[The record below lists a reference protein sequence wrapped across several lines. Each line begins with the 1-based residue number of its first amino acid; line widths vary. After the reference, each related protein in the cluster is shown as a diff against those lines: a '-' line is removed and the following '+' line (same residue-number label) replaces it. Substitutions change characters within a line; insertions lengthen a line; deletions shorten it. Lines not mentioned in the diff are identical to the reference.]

1 VTDHADRPTD
11 HADHADHADRA
22 DAPTARSRPELV
34 TRLWRSSFY
43 AGSAAI
49 LAWSSLVVPLP
60 FIEQVPGRPTPIPP
74 LIQIEGVETT
84 ELIGETS
91 LLTVLL
97 RQQPTLPALGALLD
111 GDRDLLRVDGVY
123 PPGVD
128 RQEYLTAERE
138 RFGRQF
144 EVAAAVGAEA
154 AGVEI
159 ELITEAVVVTVIF
172 GSPAEG
178 VLTPGDAVVAVDGTP
193 IASGEELQAITR
205 ASEPGDRITLSV
217 RHEGELRDVE
227 VTLEEV
233 GEDGQA
239 RLGVGIETAVDEL
252 RLPFDVQLARET
264 RIGGPSAGMM
274 VGITVYDLL
283 AEEDLLSGRNVMG
296 TGTLAG
302 DGTVGPVGGV
312 PQKMLAAA
320 DAGADIV
327 LVPSLQ
333 LEEALAA
340 APEGL
345 DVIGVADLAE
355 ALAVLRGDA

>member
-1 VTDHADRPTD
+1 MTDPAHRPGRL
-11 HADHADHADRA
+11 RA
-22 DAPTARSRPELV
+22 RLRRS
-34 TRLWRSSFY
+34 TFY

-49 LAWSSLVVPLP
+49 LAWASLVVPLP

-74 LIQIEGVETT
+74 LVQIDGVETT
-84 ELIGETS
+84 ELEGQTS
-91 LLTVLL
+91 LLTILL

-111 GDRDLLRVDGVY
+111 GERDLLRVDGVY
-123 PPGVD
+123 PPGID
-128 RQEYLTAERE
+128 RDEYLTAERE

-159 ELITEAVVVTVIF
+159 QLITEAVVVTVIS
-172 GSPAEG
+172 GSPADG
-178 VLTPGDAVVAVDGTP
+178 VLAPGDAVVAVDGTP

-205 ASEPGDRITLSV
+205 ASEVGDQITLTV
-217 RHEGELRDVE
+217 RHQDQLRDVE

-239 RLGVGIETAVDEL
+239 RLGVAVETAVDEL
-252 RLPFDVQLARET
+252 RLPFDVQLTEGT

-274 VGITVYDLL
+274 VGVTVYDLL
-283 AEEDLLSGRNVMG
+283 SEENLLAGRNVMG

-312 PQKMLAAA
+312 PQKMIAAA
-320 DAGADIV
+320 EAGADLV

-333 LEEALAA
+333 IEEARAA
-340 APEGL
+340 APDGL
-345 DVIGVADLAE
+345 VVVGVANLDE
-355 ALAVLRGDA
+355 ALAVLCGDA

>member
-1 VTDHADRPTD
+1 MAGPITGPGPDDSDAEATNHAHDD
-11 HADHADHADRA
+11 
-22 DAPTARSRPELV
+22 DAREARMTA
-34 TRLWRSSFY
+34 RLWRSSFY

-49 LAWSSLVVPLP
+49 LAWASLVVPLP
-60 FIEQVPGRPTPIPP
+60 FIEQVPGTPTAIPP
-74 LIQIEGVETT
+74 LVEIEGVETT
-84 ELIGETS
+84 ELDGETS
-91 LLTVLL
+91 LLTILL
-97 RQQPTLPALGALLD
+97 RQQPTLPALGAWLD
-111 GDRDLLRVDGVY
+111 GDRELLRVEGVY
-123 PPGVD
+123 PAGVD

-144 EVAAAVGAEA
+144 EVAAAVGAQA

-159 ELITEAVVVTVIF
+159 ELVTEAVVVEVLF
-172 GSPAEG
+172 GSPADG
-178 VLTPGDAVVAVDGTP
+178 ILSPGDAVVAVDGEA
-193 IASGEELQAITR
+193 ISSGEELQAITR
-205 ASEPGDRITLSV
+205 ASEAGDRITLSV
-217 RHEGELRDVE
+217 RHGGELRDVE

-239 RLGVGIETAVDEL
+239 RLGVAVETAVDEL
-252 RLPFDVQLARET
+252 RLPFDIRLAQET

-274 VGITVYDLL
+274 VGVTVYDLL
-283 AEEDLLSGRNVMG
+283 AEEDLLAGRNVMG

-320 DAGADIV
+320 AADADIV

-333 LEEALAA
+333 IEEALAA

-345 DVIGVADLAE
+345 VVVGVADLDE
-355 ALAVLRGDA
+355 ALAVLRGEA

>member
-1 VTDHADRPTD
+1 VTDARETDDRETD
-11 HADHADHADRA
+11 VRET
-22 DAPTARSRPELV
+22 DAREPDAREARLGA
-34 TRLWRSSFY
+34 RLWRSSFY

-49 LAWSSLVVPLP
+49 LAWASLVVPLP
-60 FIEQVPGRPTPIPP
+60 FIEQVPGSPTAIPP
-74 LIQIEGVETT
+74 LVEIEGVETT
-84 ELIGETS
+84 ELVGQTS
-91 LLTVLL
+91 LLTILL

-123 PPGVD
+123 PAGID

-144 EVAAAVGAEA
+144 EVAAAVGAQA
-154 AGVEI
+154 AGIEI
-159 ELITEAVVVTVIF
+159 ELVTEAVVVTVLF
-172 GSPAEG
+172 GSPADG
-178 VLTPGDAVVAVDGTP
+178 VLVPGDAVVAVDDTP
-193 IASGEELQAITR
+193 ISSGEELQAITR
-205 ASEPGDRITLSV
+205 ARDPGDRITLTV

-239 RLGVGIETAVDEL
+239 RLGVAVETAVDEL
-252 RLPFDVQLARET
+252 RLPFDVRLAEGT

-283 AEEDLLSGRNVMG
+283 AEEDLLAGRNVMG

-320 DAGADIV
+320 EAGADIV

-345 DVIGVADLAE
+345 VVVGIADLDE